1 MRSPESN
8 RHPSRPTRLPAARAG
23 LAAMAG
29 LWALLA
35 TGCPAHLQPPRGYDP
50 ALLREAEGRA
60 ALELAVLEADREA
73 RESDQDVLTPC
84 TPPPLADRMQLDGNF
99 IRAADGPTPALD
111 VRVDVLLPTFR
122 RSADER
128 CPELEL
134 PAVGFELLT
143 EEAGD
148 DEDHSG
154 DPYGLTHAEE
164 RALQAL
170 YERGEALL
178 TILRPEDYPV
188 VVRFRD
194 TADDD
199 GPSMEEREVEDAQR
213 RLRETVRAI
222 LATLRREG
230 LL

>member
-1 MRSPESN
+1 MTIRRSN
-8 RHPSRPTRLPAARAG
+8 RCPAPRASAAARAAF
-23 LAAMAG
+23 AAAAG
-29 LWALLA
+29 VAA
-35 TGCPAHLQPPRGYDP
+35 FVASGCPARLQPPRYYDP
-50 ALLREAEGRA
+50 ALLREAEGQA
-60 ALELAVLEADREA
+60 ALELAILEHDREA
-73 RESDQDVLTPC
+73 REAAPAEPEPC
-84 TPPPLADRMQLDGNF
+84 APPSPADRLQLDGNF
-99 IRAADGPTPALD
+99 IRAADGPAPAID
-111 VRVDVLLPTFR
+111 VRVDVLLPTLR
-122 RSADER
+122 RPADER

-164 RALQAL
+164 RALQEL
-170 YERGEALL
+170 RERGEALI
-178 TILRPEDYPV
+178 TILRPADYPV

-194 TADDD
+194 TNYDD

-213 RLRETVRAI
+213 RLRATVRAI